1 MSCPRNPPLNTM
13 MKPDLHT
20 HSTYSDGVL
29 SPALLVERAASMGV
43 TVMAITDHDT
53 FEGVDTL
60 KGIGTAIPVIPGV
73 ELSLRDMHGLHLLGY
88 GLTAAPELRRT
99 VADLAA
105 KRLTR
110 AQTMVSRLASLGMPL
125 DWTAMTDGYSGTLGR
140 AHIAQALVE
149 QGYVPT
155 LQEAFDKYLGEGK
168 PAYAAGQR
176 LSMAEALPL
185 MRRSGF
191 VPVLAHPAL
200 LGKDDL
206 ILRTLLAHW
215 QTQGLMG
222 VEVYHPTLLGRTA
235 PLERMV
241 RSMGLLVCGGSDFH
255 KDGDGHGAPGCIC
268 NEWTDAHQDME
279 RLMDALQKDKLAEM

>member
-1 MSCPRNPPLNTM
+1 M
-13 MKPDLHT
+13 

-29 SPALLVERAASMGV
+29 APALLVERAASTGV
-43 TVMAITDHDT
+43 TAMAIAAHDT
-53 FEGVDTL
+53 VEGVDAEQ
-60 KGIGTAIPVIPGV
+60 GVSTAIPVIPGV
-73 ELSLRDMHGLHLLGY
+73 ELSLKDMHGLHLLGY

-110 AQTMVSRLASLGMPL
+110 AQTMVSRLASMGMPL
-125 DWTAMTDGYSGTLGR
+125 NWHAMTAGYSGTLGR
-140 AHIAQALVE
+140 AHIARALLE
-149 QGYVPT
+149 QGYVLS

-168 PAYAAGQR
+168 PAYAAGER

-206 ILRTLLAHW
+206 TLRTLIAHW
-215 QTQGLMG
+215 QSQGLMG

-235 PLERMV
+235 ALERMV
-241 RSMGLLVCGGSDFH
+241 RSMGLLVTGGSDFH
-255 KDGDGHGAPGCIC
+255 KDGDGHGAPDCIC
-268 NEWTDAHQDME
+268 QEWAEAPQDMA
-279 RLMDALQKDKLAEM
+279 RLMDALQKEKFAQM

>member
-1 MSCPRNPPLNTM
+1 MTTM
-13 MKPDLHT
+13 MKPDLHM

-29 SPALLVERAASMGV
+29 TPAQLVERAASTGV
-43 TVMAITDHDT
+43 TAMAITDHDT
-53 FEGVDTL
+53 FAGIDTL
-60 KGIGTAIPVIPGV
+60 QGVSTAIPVIPGV
-73 ELSLRDMHGLHLLGY
+73 ELSLKDMHGLHLLGY
-88 GLTAAPELRRT
+88 GLAAAPELRRT

-110 AQTMVSRLASLGMPL
+110 AQTMVSRLASMGMPL
-125 DWTAMTDGYSGTLGR
+125 NWHAMTSGYSGTLGR
-140 AHIAQALVE
+140 AHIARALLE
-149 QGYVPT
+149 QGYVIS

-168 PAYAAGQR
+168 PAYAAGER

-200 LGKDDL
+200 LCKDDL
-206 ILRTLLAHW
+206 TLRTLIAHW

-235 PLERMV
+235 ALEHMV
-241 RSMGLLVCGGSDFH
+241 RSMGLLVTGGSDFH

-268 NEWTDAHQDME
+268 PEWANAQQDMD
-279 RLMDALQKDKLAEM
+279 RLMDALQKEKFAEI

>member
-1 MSCPRNPPLNTM
+1 M
-13 MKPDLHT
+13 MKPDLHM

-29 SPALLVERAASMGV
+29 TPQQLVERAASMGV
-43 TVMAITDHDT
+43 TAMAITDHDT
-53 FEGVDTL
+53 FAGVDTL
-60 KGIGTAIPVIPGV
+60 QGASTAIPVIPGV
-73 ELSLRDMHGLHLLGY
+73 ELSLKDMHGLHLLGY

-110 AQTMVSRLASLGMPL
+110 AQTMVSRLASMGMPL
-125 DWTAMTDGYSGTLGR
+125 NWHAMTAGYSGTLGR
-140 AHIAQALVE
+140 AHIARALLE
-149 QGYVPT
+149 QGYVLS

-168 PAYAAGQR
+168 PAYAAGER

-206 ILRTLLAHW
+206 TLRTLIAHW

-222 VEVYHPTLLGRTA
+222 VEVYHPTLLNRTA

-241 RSMGLLVCGGSDFH
+241 RSMGLLVTGGSDFH

-268 NEWTDAHQDME
+268 QEWTDAPQDME
-279 RLMDALQKDKLAEM
+279 RLMDALQKEKFAEM

>member
-1 MSCPRNPPLNTM
+1 M
-13 MKPDLHT
+13 

-29 SPALLVERAASMGV
+29 TPQQLVERAASMGV
-43 TVMAITDHDT
+43 TAMAITDHDT
-53 FEGVDTL
+53 FAGVDTL
-60 KGIGTAIPVIPGV
+60 QGANTAIPVIPGV
-73 ELSLRDMHGLHLLGY
+73 ELSLKDMHGLHLLGY

-110 AQTMVSRLASLGMPL
+110 AQTMVSRLASMGMPL
-125 DWTAMTDGYSGTLGR
+125 NWNAMTAGYSGTLGR
-140 AHIAQALVE
+140 AHIARALLE
-149 QGYVPT
+149 QGYVLS

-168 PAYAAGQR
+168 PAYAAGER

-206 ILRTLLAHW
+206 TLRTLIAHW

-222 VEVYHPTLLGRTA
+222 VEVYHPTLLNRTA

-241 RSMGLLVCGGSDFH
+241 RSMGLLVTGGSDFH

-268 NEWTDAHQDME
+268 QEWTGAPQDMA
-279 RLMDALQKDKLAEM
+279 RLMDALQKEKFAEM

>member
-1 MSCPRNPPLNTM
+1 M
-13 MKPDLHT
+13 

-43 TVMAITDHDT
+43 TTVAITDHDT

-60 KGIGTAIPVIPGV
+60 QGAATAIPVIPGV
-73 ELSLRDMHGLHLLGY
+73 ELSLKDMHGLHLLGY

-110 AQTMVSRLASLGMPL
+110 AQTMVSHLAAMGMHL
-125 DWTAMTDGYSGTLGR
+125 NWHAMTAGYSGTLGR
-140 AHIAQALVE
+140 AHIARALLE
-149 QGYVPT
+149 QGYVLS

-168 PAYAAGQR
+168 PAYAAGER
-176 LSMAEALPL
+176 LSMADALPL

-206 ILRTLLAHW
+206 TLRTLLTHW

-241 RSMGLLVCGGSDFH
+241 RSMGLLVTGGSDFH

-268 NEWTDAHQDME
+268 QEWTEAPRDMA
-279 RLMDALQKDKLAEM
+279 RLMDALQKEKFAEM

>member
-1 MSCPRNPPLNTM
+1 MNTM
-13 MKPDLHT
+13 MKPDLHM

-29 SPALLVERAASMGV
+29 TPAQLVERAASTGV
-43 TVMAITDHDT
+43 TAMAITDHDT
-53 FEGVDTL
+53 FAGIDTL
-60 KGIGTAIPVIPGV
+60 QGVSTAIPVIPGV
-73 ELSLRDMHGLHLLGY
+73 ELSLKDMHGLHLLGY
-88 GLTAAPELRRT
+88 GLAAAPELRRI

-110 AQTMVSRLASLGMPL
+110 AQTMVSRLASMGMPL
-125 DWTAMTDGYSGTLGR
+125 NWHAMTSGYSGTLGR
-140 AHIAQALVE
+140 AHIARALLE
-149 QGYVPT
+149 QGYVIS

-168 PAYAAGQR
+168 PAYAAGER

-200 LGKDDL
+200 LCKDDL
-206 ILRTLLAHW
+206 TLRTLIAHW

-235 PLERMV
+235 ALEHMV
-241 RSMGLLVCGGSDFH
+241 RSMGLLVTGGSDFH

-268 NEWTDAHQDME
+268 PEWANAQQDMD
-279 RLMDALQKDKLAEM
+279 RLMDALQKEKFAEM

>member
-1 MSCPRNPPLNTM
+1 M
-13 MKPDLHT
+13 

-29 SPALLVERAASMGV
+29 TPALLVERAASTGV
-43 TVMAITDHDT
+43 TAMAITDHDT

-60 KGIGTAIPVIPGV
+60 QGVSTAIPVIPGV
-73 ELSLRDMHGLHLLGY
+73 ELSLKDMHGLHLLGY

-110 AQTMVSRLASLGMPL
+110 AQTMVSRLASMGMPL
-125 DWTAMTDGYSGTLGR
+125 NWHAMTAGYSGTLGR
-140 AHIAQALVE
+140 AHIARALLE
-149 QGYVPT
+149 QGYVLS

-168 PAYAAGQR
+168 PAYAAGER

-206 ILRTLLAHW
+206 SLRTLIAHW
-215 QTQGLMG
+215 QSQGLMG

-235 PLERMV
+235 TLERMV
-241 RSMGLLVCGGSDFH
+241 RSMGLLVTGGSDFH

-268 NEWTDAHQDME
+268 QEWAEAPQDMA
-279 RLMDALQKDKLAEM
+279 RLMDALQKE

>member
-1 MSCPRNPPLNTM
+1 M
-13 MKPDLHT
+13 

-29 SPALLVERAASMGV
+29 APALLVERAASTGV
-43 TVMAITDHDT
+43 TAMAITDHDT

-60 KGIGTAIPVIPGV
+60 QGISTAIPVIPGV
-73 ELSLRDMHGLHLLGY
+73 ELSLKDMHGLHLLGY

-110 AQTMVSRLASLGMPL
+110 AQTMVSRLASMGMPL
-125 DWTAMTDGYSGTLGR
+125 NWHAMTAGYSGTLGR
-140 AHIAQALVE
+140 AHIARALLE
-149 QGYVPT
+149 QGYVLS

-168 PAYAAGQR
+168 PAYAAGER

-206 ILRTLLAHW
+206 TLRTLIAHW
-215 QTQGLMG
+215 QSQGLMG

-235 PLERMV
+235 ALERMV
-241 RSMGLLVCGGSDFH
+241 RSMGLLVTGGSDFH
-255 KDGDGHGAPGCIC
+255 KDGDGHGALGCIC
-268 NEWTDAHQDME
+268 QEWAEAPQDMA
-279 RLMDALQKDKLAEM
+279 RLMDALQKEKFAQM

>member
-1 MSCPRNPPLNTM
+1 MR
-13 MKPDLHT
+13 PDLHM

-29 SPALLVERAASMGV
+29 APALLVERAASTGV
-43 TVMAITDHDT
+43 TAMAITDHDT

-60 KGIGTAIPVIPGV
+60 QGVSTAIPVIPGV
-73 ELSLRDMHGLHLLGY
+73 ELSLKDMHGLHLLGY

-110 AQTMVSRLASLGMPL
+110 AQTMVSRLASMGMPL
-125 DWTAMTDGYSGTLGR
+125 NWHAMTAGYSGTLGR
-140 AHIAQALVE
+140 AHIARALLE
-149 QGYVPT
+149 QGYVLS

-168 PAYAAGQR
+168 PAYAAGER

-206 ILRTLLAHW
+206 TLRTLIAHW
-215 QTQGLMG
+215 QSQGLMG

-235 PLERMV
+235 ALERMV
-241 RSMGLLVCGGSDFH
+241 RSMGLLVTGGSDFH

-268 NEWTDAHQDME
+268 QEWAEAPQDMA
-279 RLMDALQKDKLAEM
+279 RLMDALQKEKFAQM

>member
-1 MSCPRNPPLNTM
+1 M
-13 MKPDLHT
+13 

-29 SPALLVERAASMGV
+29 TPALLVERAASTGV
-43 TVMAITDHDT
+43 TAMAITDHDT

-60 KGIGTAIPVIPGV
+60 QGVSTAIPVIPGV
-73 ELSLRDMHGLHLLGY
+73 ELSLKDMHGLHLLGY

-110 AQTMVSRLASLGMPL
+110 AQTMVSRLASMGMPL
-125 DWTAMTDGYSGTLGR
+125 NWHAMTAGYSGTLGR
-140 AHIAQALVE
+140 AHIARALLE
-149 QGYVPT
+149 QGYVLS

-168 PAYAAGQR
+168 PAYAAGER
-176 LSMAEALPL
+176 LSMAEALTL

-206 ILRTLLAHW
+206 TLRTLIAHW

-235 PLERMV
+235 ALERMV
-241 RSMGLLVCGGSDFH
+241 RSMDLLVTGGSDFH

-268 NEWTDAHQDME
+268 QEWTEAPQDMA
-279 RLMDALQKDKLAEM
+279 RLMDALQKEKFAQM